1 MLMKSLYAHTPPAG
15 QGWDHGH
22 LLTEHLAA
30 VAKMAQEFAS
40 AFGAG
45 DLAYWLG
52 LWHDLGKCNPTFQ
65 EYLRLCHADPKTK
78 RRGPDH
84 KAAGALFTTQHLG
97 TLALLIQGHHGGL
110 KSPTEFKT
118 WFEERLKDPAT
129 SDALQ
134 RAAQLL
140 PDLKPPHQVP
150 LPLLTRD
157 RTAAELFLRMLFS
170 TLVDADVLDTE
181 RHWSPDSA
189 MNRVSDM
196 TIGDLWERFECN
208 QQQLTGSRTDTVGRA
223 RHAMYEACL
232 AAADQPPGLF
242 RLAMP
247 TGGGKTR
254 SAMAF
259 ALRHALRNEQRRIII
274 AVPFISITE
283 QTAATYRNIFCGDNE
298 DQFAVLEHHS
308 GAAARSV
315 DADEY
320 DPAQTWARL
329 AAENWDAPIVVTTT
343 VQLFESLF
351 ANKTSRC
358 RKLHRLAKSVII
370 LDEAQALPPHLLQ
383 PILDGLQQLCANYGT
398 TVVISTAT
406 QPAFETIPA
415 FRSLNAIDIVSD
427 APRWFAALKRVD
439 YSWVTDRAWTWQDVA
454 DRMRDEPQALAVVN
468 TKKDALALLNALG
481 DSRALHLSTLLC
493 GAHRRDVIAEV
504 KRRLKANEPIRL
516 VSTQV
521 IEAGVDLDFPLVL
534 RAMGPL
540 DSVIQAAGRCNRE
553 GRLSRGQVIIFN
565 PAEGNLPRGAY
576 RTATD
581 LTAALIGSADLDP
594 DDPTVARRYFQQLF
608 ATLELDREGI
618 QKLRANLDYPE
629 VARRFQ
635 MIDDQTEDVIV
646 AYGDEAA
653 QRMVRA
659 AIDHLQ
665 CGLPGTRT
673 ILRRLQP
680 YLVSIHKHTADQYR
694 RQHLIEPIANLPGLG
709 VWLGTYD
716 PIRGVTGADIDR
728 ELLVF

>member
-1 MLMKSLYAHTPPAG
+1 MDELCAHTPPPSSDE
-15 QGWDHGH
+15 WH
-22 LLTEHLAA
+22 LLKDHLEE
-30 VAKMAQEFAS
+30 VAETAKAFAEP
-40 AFGAG
+40 FGAG
-45 DLAYWLG
+45 ELAYWIG
-52 LWHDLGKCNPTFQ
+52 LWHDLGKCNPRFQ
-65 EYLRLCHADPKTK
+65 EYLHLCHAEPKRKHATL
-78 RRGPDH
+78 DH
-84 KAAGALFTTQHLG
+84 KAAGTLLTVQHLG

-110 KSPTEFKT
+110 KSPTEFKA
-118 WFEERLKDPAT
+118 WFEERQKDPAT

-134 RAAQLL
+134 RARQLL
-140 PDLKPPHQVP
+140 SHLEPLHHVP
-150 LPLLTRD
+150 LPQFTKD
-157 RTAAELFLRMLFS
+157 KTAAELFLRMLFS

-181 RHWSPDSA
+181 RHWSPDNAALRPS
-189 MNRVSDM
+189 MV
-196 TIGDLWERFECN
+196 TIAELWDRFERD
-208 QQQLTGSRTDTVGRA
+208 QQQLSGSRNDVVGQA
-223 RHAMYEACL
+223 RHAMYETCL
-232 AAADQPPGLF
+232 AATDQSPGLF

-259 ALRHALRNEQRRIII
+259 ALRHALRNDQRRVIV

-283 QTAATYRNIFCGDNE
+283 QTAATYRSIFRSEDN
-298 DQFAVLEHHS
+298 DQPVVLEHHS
-308 GAAARSV
+308 GAAARQI

-320 DPAQTWARL
+320 EPAQTWARL

-370 LDEAQALPPHLLQ
+370 LDEAQALPSHLLK
-383 PILDGLQQLCANYGT
+383 PILDGLQQLCAYYGT

-415 FRSLNAIDIVSD
+415 FKNLNAIDIVPD

-439 YSWVTDRAWTWQDVA
+439 YQWAIDQSWSWEQVA
-454 DRMRDEPQALAVVN
+454 ERMRTEDQSLIVVN
-468 TKKDALALLNALG
+468 TKKDALALLDAL
-481 DSRALHLSTLLC
+481 DDPDALHLSTLLC

-504 KRRLKANEPIRL
+504 KRRLTAGEPIRL

-534 RAMGPL
+534 RAIGPL
-540 DSVIQAAGRCNRE
+540 DSVIQTAGRCNRE
-553 GRLSRGQVIIFN
+553 GRLERGQVIVFN
-565 PAEGNLPRGAY
+565 PADGSLPRGAY

-581 LTAALIGSADLDP
+581 LTGALIARDSLDP
-594 DDPTVARRYFQQLF
+594 NDPAVARQYFQQLF
-608 ATLELDREGI
+608 DTLELDREGI
-618 QKLRANLDYPE
+618 QKLRANLDYPK
-629 VARRFQ
+629 VAQHFQ
-635 MIDDQTEDVIV
+635 MIDDETEDVIV
-646 AYGDEAA
+646 TYGDEAA
-653 QRMVRA
+653 QKMVRA

-665 CGLPGTRT
+665 RGLPGTRT

-694 RQHLIEPIANLPGLG
+694 RQHLIETVANLQGLG
-709 VWLGTYD
+709 VWLGAYD
-716 PIRGVTGADIDR
+716 SVRGVTGEDIAR